1 MTGVWLAIVIIGAC
15 TFATRLS
22 FILLLGSRKIS
33 PLAERSLRLV
43 PPAVLSAIIFPEVLR
58 PGGVLNLS
66 PGNPR
71 LAAGLLAALV
81 AWRTKNIF
89 LTIGAGMAALLIL
102 QAILGK

>member
-1 MTGVWLAIVIIGAC
+1 MTGVWLAILIIGAC
-15 TFATRLS
+15 TFAIRLS
-22 FILLLGSRKIS
+22 FILLLGNRKIP

-58 PGGVLNLS
+58 PGGSLGLTL
-66 PGNPR
+66 GNPR
-71 LAAGLLAALV
+71 LIAGLLAALV

-89 LTIGAGMAALLIL
+89 LTIGVGMATLLIL